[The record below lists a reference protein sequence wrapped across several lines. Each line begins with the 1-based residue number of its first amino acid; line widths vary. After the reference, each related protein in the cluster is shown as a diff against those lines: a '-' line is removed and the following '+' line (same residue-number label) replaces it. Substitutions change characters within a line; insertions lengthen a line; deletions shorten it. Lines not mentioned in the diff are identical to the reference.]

1 MGQDQFHEVDSHEEA
16 RKYYPL
22 RALIMYEEAQA
33 MGVVP
38 KFDAEEDSVYDIRD
52 FPPAAAE
59 VAAGLTLVH
68 FSAQPEPFLTQ
79 NTP

>member
-1 MGQDQFHEVDSHEEA
+1 MDRFTAMGQDQFHEVDSHEEA

-38 KFDAEEDSVYDIRD
+38 KFDAEEAGAYIR
-52 FPPAAAE
+52 P
-59 VAAGLTLVH
+59 LRSST
-68 FSAQPEPFLTQ
+68 
-79 NTP
+79 